1 MTPITQAIPSRR
13 PASSQQPV
21 VCSVDKADAKGGR
34 MFQFTYVARELRRRL
49 GRTVLTALG
58 LAAGVGLVIGIIG
71 VSQGLN
77 EAQAKVLAPLSSVGT
92 DILVTRVAGSTTSS
106 TGSKATPT
114 PTASASPQE
123 RQGGGGFFAGGGPAG
138 PGLGGPNATALND
151 ADTAALLN
159 ENSNVITDLSKLG
172 KAGTKFTHDF
182 FLSATL
188 LSFPQAALD
197 EIAKLP
203 GVETTTAGLTQLAQH
218 QTGTVPQ
225 IVAEVKT
232 GGQTLTTTV
241 RPAPMTAAEET
252 AFQAC
257 VQKNGG
263 PQPPTTQSGGGS
275 SRGTFRVQRG
285 AFDKCLPKRFREYEA
300 SVVTPLRT
308 IQQVVNPPS
317 TDIKNASYTAAGIDP
332 STPAT
337 GLVTQ
342 AQLVS
347 GRWLSKTATN
357 EILVSVAYA
366 NKNSLKI
373 GTTVAINGTDYS
385 VVGLVNPTL
394 TGSTADVYFPLATLQ
409 KLAGKQGR
417 ITQVLVKAKDAA
429 SVEAVAAEIRTLL
442 PGAEVVT
449 TKTLAAQVTGSLT
462 DAKNLASRLGGAL
475 GIIVL
480 VGAFAIA
487 VLLTLSSIAKRVRE
501 IGTLRA
507 IGWSKGRVV
516 RQVLAETIG
525 IGVIGGAAGIG
536 LGFAAAAAVG
546 AFSPALTATSLG
558 VPGFGTSSVSNLF
571 GQAAAAA
578 KTATISL
585 SVPVHLSTLAIG
597 LGFAVVGGLFAGA
610 VGGWRAAR
618 LSPAEALTNIG

>member
-1 MTPITQAIPSRR
+1 
-13 PASSQQPV
+13 
-21 VCSVDKADAKGGR
+21 
-34 MFQFTYVARELRRRL
+34 
-49 GRTVLTALG
+49 
-58 LAAGVGLVIGIIG
+58 
-71 VSQGLN
+71 
-77 EAQAKVLAPLSSVGT
+77 
-92 DILVTRVAGSTTSS
+92 
-106 TGSKATPT
+106 
-114 PTASASPQE
+114 
-123 RQGGGGFFAGGGPAG
+123 
-138 PGLGGPNATALND
+138 
-151 ADTAALLN
+151 
-159 ENSNVITDLSKLG
+159 
-172 KAGTKFTHDF
+172 
-182 FLSATL
+182 
-188 LSFPQAALD
+188 SFPQAALD

-373 GTTVAINGTDYS
+373 GMTVAINGTDYS
-385 VVGLVNPTL
+385 VVVLFNPTL
-394 TGSTADVYFPLATLQ
+394 TGSTADVY
-409 KLAGKQGR
+409 
-417 ITQVLVKAKDAA
+417 
-429 SVEAVAAEIRTLL
+429 
-442 PGAEVVT
+442 
-449 TKTLAAQVTGSLT
+449 
-462 DAKNLASRLGGAL
+462 
-475 GIIVL
+475 
-480 VGAFAIA
+480 
-487 VLLTLSSIAKRVRE
+487 
-501 IGTLRA
+501 
-507 IGWSKGRVV
+507 
-516 RQVLAETIG
+516 
-525 IGVIGGAAGIG
+525 
-536 LGFAAAAAVG
+536 
-546 AFSPALTATSLG
+546 
-558 VPGFGTSSVSNLF
+558 
-571 GQAAAAA
+571 
-578 KTATISL
+578 
-585 SVPVHLSTLAIG
+585 
-597 LGFAVVGGLFAGA
+597 
-610 VGGWRAAR
+610 
-618 LSPAEALTNIG
+618 